1 MHRNL
6 ASYDDIGIDKN
17 ITDNK
22 SFKKSSLSFSTESA
36 SYKND
41 DESFLKSFVDSSSS
55 KQRLMHST
63 TDNDRVKT
71 NSTASNSLENVDVT
85 ISDRHNFPQTM
96 FNRAATESAADTNV
110 NVANLKADLTG
121 LYRDEN
127 FKREEHNHSRR
138 NLQEAWDKL
147 VQLRT
152 HITMFKSAIEEAT
165 IEDVS
170 LQARKG
176 SWTAVN
182 LSFSKSSEVPLTAE
196 SAIRLGDAHGMRE
209 KVRLKEDL
217 QRKITQVEEF
227 LTDLR
232 SQLAHHSSE
241 LTKISKTA
249 DRILVYDTISESM
262 IIRQAVISVSKELED
277 TER

>member
-1 MHRNL
+1 MFRDM
-6 ASYDDIGIDKN
+6 SSSDDIGIDKSV
-17 ITDNK
+17 TDYK
-22 SFKKSSLSFSTESA
+22 STRKSTQSFLSDSA
-36 SYKND
+36 QYKND

-55 KQRLMHST
+55 QQRFMHST
-63 TDNDRVKT
+63 TDSEHLKT
-71 NSTASNSLENVDVT
+71 NNMLTNSLQNADKATPERFD
-85 ISDRHNFPQTM
+85 FPQTM
-96 FNRAATESAADTNV
+96 FNRTANESASETNI
-110 NVANLKADLTG
+110 NIANLKADLTG
-121 LYRDEN
+121 LYKDEN

-152 HITMFKSAIEEAT
+152 HISNFKSAIEEAT

-170 LQARKG
+170 LQARTG

-182 LSFSKSSEVPLTAE
+182 LSFSASSEIPLTAE
-196 SAIRLGDAHGMRE
+196 SAIRLGDAHGIRE
-209 KVRLKEDL
+209 KVRLKEGL
-217 QRKITQVEEF
+217 QKKISQVEEF

-249 DRILVYDTISESM
+249 DRILVYDTISSSM
-262 IIRQAVISVSKELED
+262 TIRQAVITVSKQLED

>member
-1 MHRNL
+1 MHRNIG
-6 ASYDDIGIDKN
+6 SCDDIGIDKN

-22 SFKKSSLSFSTESA
+22 SFKKASMPFSSENA

-63 TDNDRVKT
+63 TDNDHMKT
-71 NSTASNSLENVDVT
+71 NSAVSNSHENANVT
-85 ISDRHNFPQTM
+85 ISGRHDFPQTL
-96 FNRAATESAADTNV
+96 FNRAATESAADTSL
-110 NVANLKADLTG
+110 NVANLRADLTG
-121 LYRDEN
+121 LYKDEN

-152 HITMFKSAIEEAT
+152 HITVFKSAIEEAT

-176 SWTAVN
+176 SWTPVN
-182 LSFSKSSEVPLTAE
+182 LSFSTNSEVPLTAE
-196 SAIRLGDAHGMRE
+196 SAIRLGDAHEMRE
-209 KVRLKEDL
+209 KVRLKENL
-217 QRKITQVEEF
+217 QRKVTQVEEL

-262 IIRQAVISVSKELED
+262 IIRQAVIAVSKQLED

>member
-1 MHRNL
+1 MFRDMG
-6 ASYDDIGIDKN
+6 SSDDKSV
-17 ITDNK
+17 TDYK
-22 SFKKSSLSFSTESA
+22 SARKSTQSFLSDSA
-36 SYKND
+36 QYKND

-55 KQRLMHST
+55 QQRFMHPT
-63 TDNDRVKT
+63 TDSEQLKANNMLT
-71 NSTASNSLENVDVT
+71 NSLQNADMATPERFD
-85 ISDRHNFPQTM
+85 FPQTM
-96 FNRAATESAADTNV
+96 FNRTANESASETNI
-110 NVANLKADLTG
+110 NISNLKADLTG
-121 LYRDEN
+121 LYKDEN

-152 HITMFKSAIEEAT
+152 HISNFKSAIEGAT
-165 IEDVS
+165 IEDVAV
-170 LQARKG
+170 QARKG

-182 LSFSKSSEVPLTAE
+182 LSFSASNEIPLTAE
-196 SAIRLGDAHGMRE
+196 SAIRLGDAHGIRE
-209 KVRLKEDL
+209 KVRLKEGL
-217 QRKITQVEEF
+217 QKKISQVEEF

-249 DRILVYDTISESM
+249 DRILVYDTISSSM
-262 IIRQAVISVSKELED
+262 TIRQAVITVSKQLED